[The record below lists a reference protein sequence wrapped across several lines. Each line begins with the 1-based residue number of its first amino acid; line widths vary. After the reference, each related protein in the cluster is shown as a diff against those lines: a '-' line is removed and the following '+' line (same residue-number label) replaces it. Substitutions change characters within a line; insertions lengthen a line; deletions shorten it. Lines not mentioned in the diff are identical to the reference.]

1 MELEATSL
9 IKIATWIRAEDTEYF
24 SRAFSSFPDLTLCDA
39 REQAVDVGTCDGL
52 LLTGGWDI
60 SGCFL
65 KQDNIDASLI
75 EGSDAV
81 RDAWEIEAV
90 RETYARRL
98 PIFVICRGLQILNVA
113 MGGTLCLHIE
123 GHRHFKDENAQ
134 PLKYL
139 VNSPYQFERVNSNHH
154 QALDKVAP
162 TLEIE
167 AVHATDGIIEQV
179 RIRDYPWG
187 FGVQYHPE
195 RDVFYSSFF
204 KGFAKA
210 CQDAKFAC
218 GSRKIS

>member
-24 SRAFSSFPDLTLCDA
+24 SRAFSSVPEIMLCDA
-39 REQAVDVGTCDGL
+39 REHPVDMPTCNGL

-60 SGCFL
+60 SSSFL
-65 KQDNIDASLI
+65 KQDIADASQI
-75 EGSDAV
+75 EGSDPI

-90 RETYARRL
+90 REVYTRRL
-98 PIFVICRGLQILNVA
+98 PIFATCRGLQILNVA
-113 MGGTLCLHIE
+113 MGGTLHLHIE

-139 VNSPYQFERVNSNHH
+139 VNSPFQFGRVNSNHH
-154 QALDKVAP
+154 QCLDKVAP
-162 TLEIE
+162 TLEVE
-167 AVHATDGIIEQV
+167 AVHAEDGIIEQV

-195 RDVFYSSFF
+195 RDVLYSSLFEEF
-204 KGFAKA
+204 GKA